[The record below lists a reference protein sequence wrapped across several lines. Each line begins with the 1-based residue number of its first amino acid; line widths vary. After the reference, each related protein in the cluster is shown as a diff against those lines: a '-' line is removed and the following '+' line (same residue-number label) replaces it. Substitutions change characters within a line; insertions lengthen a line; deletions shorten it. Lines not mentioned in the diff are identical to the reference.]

1 MLCQC
6 VILRGGV
13 YSVYVCV
20 FVCVCVCVCASVSVS
35 VSVCMCV
42 HVCVCVCVCILKS
55 RTDTWNKNADL
66 EETDFPETKSP
77 KRYRVQESGHSDTNK
92 ESKME

>member
-1 MLCQC
+1 MPTNT
-6 VILRGGV
+6 ILALHRPDFGYITTKGMQM
-13 YSVYVCV
+13 VCAHV
-20 FVCVCVCVCASVSVS
+20 CPCVCVSV
-35 VSVCMCV
+35 CV
-42 HVCVCVCVCILKS
+42 HVCVHVCVCVCILKS

-92 ESKME
+92 ESKMD